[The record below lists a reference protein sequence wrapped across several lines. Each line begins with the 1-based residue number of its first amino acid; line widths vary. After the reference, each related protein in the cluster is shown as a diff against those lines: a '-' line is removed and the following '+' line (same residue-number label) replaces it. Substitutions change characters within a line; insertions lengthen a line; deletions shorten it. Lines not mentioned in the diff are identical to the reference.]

1 MTKKACWQCSPIRS
15 ATPPAKPPPKR
26 KRAPPKKIGPQP
38 TADESGDLEVA
49 ANQRIAALEAA
60 NPCSAFA
67 PTPRPV
73 RSRPTQRSTTT
84 RKDISALVAE
94 QRCATAQ
101 EGAERV
107 SHSESDGDTDDEE
120 AGQGPVKKA
129 RTVVIPDPETPA
141 PALPRKLTAKQKLEA
156 ANAKRVAKAAAEA
169 DKAQAA
175 LAREAKRQAKNN
187 EKVARKA
194 EKERDAEEKRKK
206 KIEEKIRKAQE
217 RLNKVMSAAETS
229 TGKDPSTLTTGVA
242 EVAGTQAQAAAQ
254 ATRRGVGVE
263 GRNRQVIGGTLTETL
278 TEVSQHS
285 NMEPITWLTC
295 GQRPALNSLQLQKKG
310 KDPTTCVSSVHLSCL
325 ATKNTNLTFNLVII
339 VPKPPLSSMV
349 VVSTLSGPPHVC

>member
-1 MTKKACWQCSPIRS
+1 MVNTRRKKPVGSAPQSAPL

-107 SHSESDGDTDDEE
+107 SHPAGDKSASGTRGLGVVINPPGAHSESDGDTDDEE

-295 GQRPALNSLQLQKKG
+295 GQRPALNSLQLQKKE
-310 KDPTTCVSSVHLSCL
+310 KIQPRASLLYTYH
-325 ATKNTNLTFNLVII
+325 A
-339 VPKPPLSSMV
+339 
-349 VVSTLSGPPHVC
+349 